1 MHSYMVILEDIK
13 VSNFSA
19 YWAINMQQCLCH
31 LGTLWLLKPFL
42 QKSVKFFIDHVRPA
56 LGSVGWLSP
65 CSKSLKIALFQTFS
79 SWHPNTFYPTAL
91 YWPGTAFYWPSTTKY
106 QIVPGPVPS
115 HINQYH
121 PTLTHYHQE
130 PTRTAPYWPISTTY
144 QPIPPHTDPASP
156 STNQHRPILTH
167 YYHKPTSTALYW
179 PSTTKYQPVP
189 PHTDP
194 LPPQTNQ
201 YRPILAKYHQVPTS
215 LHCTER
221 AMLQPHGIR
230 ICIKRKK
237 IHYGKFFDFCA
248 EKCVYN

>member
-1 MHSYMVILEDIK
+1 MVAQAFFCRSRIK
-13 VSNFSA
+13 
-19 YWAINMQQCLCH
+19 
-31 LGTLWLLKPFL
+31 
-42 QKSVKFFIDHVRPA
+42 VKFFIDQVRPA

-115 HINQYH
+115 FINQYH

-130 PTRTAPYWPISTTY
+130 PTRTAPYWPISTKY
-144 QPIPPHTDPASP
+144 QPIPPHKDPVSP
-156 STNQHRPILTH
+156 NTNQRRPILTH

-221 AMLQPHGIR
+221 AMLQLFPEDLAHHCNGTTSLLLGELLYSPGYKQTQAPLKWVKELSNTDIR
-230 ICIKRKK
+230 MLPLFI
-237 IHYGKFFDFCA
+237 FQ
-248 EKCVYN
+248 